1 MKQKFSPGTLN
12 KRQKTFYKQYVLR
25 NLYKNLTKSR
35 RNALVNLHQLLFLT
49 QNSTIFNNFTQNS
62 EFSLSQSNI
71 LNKLKLLIPFNKKQ
85 LRQLKRLF
93 FISNKKRERFINIL
107 KS

>member
-1 MKQKFSPGTLN
+1 
-12 KRQKTFYKQYVLR
+12 LR

-35 RNALVNLHQLLFLT
+35 RNALINLHQVLFLT
-49 QNSTIFNNFTQNS
+49 QNSSIFNDFIKNS
-62 EFSLSQSNI
+62 EFSLSQPD
-71 LNKLKLLIPFNKKQ
+71 LLKKLQLLIPFNKKQ

>member
-1 MKQKFSPGTLN
+1 LI
-12 KRQKTFYKQYVLR
+12 
-25 NLYKNLTKSR
+25 
-35 RNALVNLHQLLFLT
+35 NLHQVLFLT
-49 QNSTIFNNFTQNS
+49 QNSNIFNDFIQNS
-62 EFSLSQSNI
+62 EFSLSQPD
-71 LNKLKLLIPFNKKQ
+71 LLKKLQLLIPFNKKQ